1 MAYRTPHIKLR
12 LKPQVLKSIVDES
25 GMDHATIAQ
34 KLGVDKPRVDGWIS
48 TGVIEYSKVR
58 ALAKCTKM
66 SENLFLTTIPLERK
80 EIPDYRMM
88 GGAPGK
94 IDADDRPAVRR
105 VRYMQSVA
113 KEMMDD
119 MGIAA
124 GPDIPAGISTATS
137 ADKVAR
143 TERIRLALE
152 GPLDG
157 PLKGSARD
165 IYGHLRRAVE
175 GLNIL
180 AFQYPLSTDGVR
192 GLSLTGSDPCVM
204 LINSREI
211 DHAKSFTLLHEYGH
225 ILLRKGGICDEHGAS
240 PANSVKKR
248 VEGWC
253 NRFAASFLMP
263 EEGFVAERRRLE
275 KISDDPSRIV
285 GKLAAGFKVS
295 RYAAAVR
302 AADLAKGGSKAAYID
317 VLDKM
322 AGRYSRRQKTAGGD
336 AEKENGGP
344 RYLDVLV
351 SRVGKKFARLAISSH
366 ERGIIT
372 SLDLGNYLDID
383 LKHLGS
389 LSKKVA
395 VAE

>member
-12 LKPQVLKSIVDES
+12 LRPQVLKSIVDES

-66 SENLFLTTIPLERK
+66 SENIFLTTIPLERK
-80 EIPDYRMM
+80 DLPDYRMM
-88 GGAPGK
+88 GGAPGN

-124 GPDIPAGISTATS
+124 EPDIPAGISTAMS

-143 TERIRLALE
+143 EERIRLAPE

-165 IYGHLRRAVE
+165 IYANLRRAVE
-175 GLNIL
+175 DLNIL

-204 LINSREI
+204 LINSKEI

-225 ILLRKGGICDEHGAS
+225 ILLRKGGICDEHGMS
-240 PANSVKKR
+240 PANSIKKR
-248 VEGWC
+248 VEAWC

-263 EEGFVAERRRLE
+263 EEGFVAERGRLE
-275 KISDDPSRIV
+275 KISSDHLHIV
-285 GKLAAGFKVS
+285 GELAARFKVS

-302 AADLAKGGSKAAYID
+302 AADLAEGGSKAAYSG
-317 VLDKM
+317 VLERM
-322 AGRYSRRQKTAGGD
+322 AGRYSRRQKTVDDG
-336 AEKENGGP
+336 AEKKGGP
-344 RYLDVLV
+344 QYLNVLV
-351 SRVGKKFARLAISSH
+351 SQVGKKFARLAISSH
-366 ERGIIT
+366 ERGVIT
-372 SLDLGNYLDID
+372 SLDLGNYLNID
-383 LKHLGS
+383 LKHLDK

-395 VAE
+395 VAG